1 MEFPGWLP
9 SSGPL
14 SRRRERDDL
23 TGALSTY
30 NDLFGVPPPQ
40 ARQMEPAALSALSPN
55 TAPAPIPADPTSLAH
70 LVLLAAGIARSV
82 DRYRAPTIVG
92 GPRRAYNALV
102 TLCETFFKVLLLL
115 ESSHDE
121 LAVLAAVTKTL
132 HDAAVME
139 LCVCSFCGEGNGHR
153 SDSRRKPHT
162 TREHRDAINGRSA
175 LVREIHAFSV
185 ALKAVVDRVVANEPT
200 AASSAAERPPGP

>member
-1 MEFPGWLP
+1 MELSGWLP
-9 SSGPL
+9 NSGPL
-14 SRRRERDDL
+14 SHRQDSDL

-40 ARQMEPAALSALSPN
+40 ARQMEPAAWSALPTPN
-55 TAPAPIPADPTSLAH
+55 TAPAPAPADPTSLAH
-70 LVLLAAGIARSV
+70 LVRLAAGITQSV

-102 TLCETFFKVLLLL
+102 TLCETFFRVLALL

-121 LAVLAAVTKTL
+121 LVVLAAVTKTL
-132 HDAAVME
+132 NDAAVME

-185 ALKAVVDRVVANEPT
+185 ALKAVVDRVVANEPA
-200 AASSAAERPPGP
+200 AASGAAERPPGP